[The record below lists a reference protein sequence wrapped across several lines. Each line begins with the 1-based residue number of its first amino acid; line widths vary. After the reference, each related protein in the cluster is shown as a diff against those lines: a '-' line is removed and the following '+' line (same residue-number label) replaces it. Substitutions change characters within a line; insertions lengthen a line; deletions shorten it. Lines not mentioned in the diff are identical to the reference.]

1 MKNEKFTE
9 TQILMMG
16 VVLGVG
22 ISLVIAIFI
31 FLILNS

>member
-1 MKNEKFTE
+1 MNNERFTE

-16 VVLGVG
+16 VVLGIA